1 SATNYMVGDNSGWD
15 ISTDLDTW
23 LLGKRFLVRD
33 VLLFQFSTYHSVYE
47 VRKENFDRCNI
58 TNIVKSSS
66 KGNTS
71 FPITV
76 PGDSY
81 FICGNRLHCLGGMKL
96 RVNVEDNINKM
107 ASPAALPVPQAGAS
121 HFPTHSSK
129 TNNPSTIVPRLTN
142 LPNQVGLDSVLI
154 ATLGFPIDS
163 FISICPTLELIQQG

>member
-1 SATNYMVGDNSGWD
+1 MAKLLLVYVMVILALIYLGSATNYMVGDNSGWD

-58 TNIVKSSS
+58 TNTVKSSS
-66 KGNTS
+66 KGNT
-71 FPITV
+71 
-76 PGDSY
+76 
-81 FICGNRLHCLGGMKL
+81 RMKL
-96 RVNVEDNINKM
+96 HVNVEDNINKM

-142 LPNQVGLDSVLI
+142 LPNQVGLDSVLV

-163 FISICPTLELIQQG
+163 FINMSNIRTDTTGLV

>member
-1 SATNYMVGDNSGWD
+1 M
-15 ISTDLDTW
+15 
-23 LLGKRFLVRD
+23 
-33 VLLFQFSTYHSVYE
+33 YE
-47 VRKENFDRCNI
+47 VRKEIFDRCNI
-58 TNIVKSSS
+58 TNTVKWSS

-81 FICGNRLHCLGGMKL
+81 FICGNRLHCLGGTKL
-96 RVNVEDNINKM
+96 HVNVEDNINKM
-107 ASPAALPVPQAGAS
+107 ASPASPPLPQAGAS

-129 TNNPSTIVPRLTN
+129 TNTN
-142 LPNQVGLDSVLI
+142 LPNQVGLDSVLV